1 MGCGDQVAQE
11 LNQALVGYLRHR

>member
-1 MGCGDQVAQE
+1 MGCGDQAAQE